1 MRTEKEQTEDP
12 PPPPVVGAPAPYG
25 LVRRTDGRPSPLR
38 RSRVR

>member
-1 MRTEKEQTEDP
+1 MRTEKEQTEE
-12 PPPPVVGAPAPYG
+12 PPPPVVVAPAPYG